1 MPNANDLPDYS
12 IINAFDLTQ
21 NVWIKLV
28 KDLGWWNA
36 IGEEYGYKLDEFD
49 YYIRED
55 WKLISTPV
63 GY

>member
-1 MPNANDLPDYS
+1 MSKANDLPDYS

-21 NVWIKLV
+21 EAWIELV
-28 KDLGWWNA
+28 KEDGWWDA
-36 IGEEYGYKLDEFD
+36 IGEEYGYQLEEFD
-49 YYIRED
+49 NYIRED